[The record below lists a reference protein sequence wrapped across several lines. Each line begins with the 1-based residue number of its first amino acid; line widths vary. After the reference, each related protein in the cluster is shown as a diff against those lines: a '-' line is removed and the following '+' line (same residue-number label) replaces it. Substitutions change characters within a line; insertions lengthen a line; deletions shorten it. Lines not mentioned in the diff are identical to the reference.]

1 MGTIT
6 ATTADL
12 ALALGTVMHAASKD
26 AARPV
31 LHSVMLEPGRLGV
44 RAVAADNYRIAVR
57 DFAGTADGPMILDLD
72 DAATLHNLI
81 KAERVTSDVA
91 ITEDNPDRGTATWAY
106 GARTIGL
113 RLIDGTFPN
122 YLQVIPPD
130 TRKGDLVIGIAGAYI
145 AEAAKALAPSKPGL
159 YGQRAGANL
168 RVTLNTDPR
177 APVIVRPQ
185 DPDSTA
191 FEVIMPVALR

>member
-12 ALALGTVMHAASKD
+12 ALALGTVIHAASKD

-31 LHSVMLEPGRLGV
+31 LRSVMLEPGRLGV

-72 DAATLHNLI
+72 DAATLHKLLR
-81 KAERVTSDVA
+81 AEKVTSDLTIVA
-91 ITEDNPDRGTATWAY
+91 VNPGRATATWAFDS
-106 GARTIGL
+106 RTLGL
-113 RLIDGTFPN
+113 RLIDGTYPN
-122 YLQVIPPD
+122 YLQVIPAE
-130 TRKGDLVIGIAGAYI
+130 REGDLTIGLCAAQI
-145 AEAAKALAPSKPGL
+145 AEAVKAHGGAKG
-159 YGQRAGANL
+159 NV
-168 RVTLNTDPR
+168 RVTVNRESVLVPI
-177 APVIVRPQ
+177 IVRPQ
-185 DPDSTA
+185 HDAADA